1 MLESLLITG
10 VAGIA
15 LILAALLLVRQLPAG
30 RTEDRATR
38 QRPGSARENVAS
50 LQREYDEHRDAQEQL
65 QDQKQWYRT
74 LFRNTRD
81 MVVVYPVTEDG
92 LPGLIAEVNDIIC
105 SKLEQSR
112 TKLVGMSPLDIE
124 EPEPAGLTP
133 GYTREELV
141 LLSDKDMRGIS
152 MFATQALVRRIL
164 DMNRIT
170 YERVFVSRSGKRIP
184 VEIEARRVDRGEQ
197 IMVMCIARDVGE
209 KKEVERL
216 LRASR
221 ERSRDFFSYSPIG
234 VALYDAERSLVNV
247 NRACLKM
254 FASPDAMEFGRFNI
268 FDNPFLPDPIKKRL
282 REGETVRYE
291 AAIDFDEVRRIGLF
305 ISGKTGPANFDM
317 LITNLGVD
325 NEFNPKGFLVQVQD
339 VTERRKAETALR
351 HSERQ
356 LRQAQKME
364 AIGTLAGGVA
374 HDFNNILTPI
384 LGYTEM
390 CLYSTE
396 ESTEVHKYL
405 QEVMKAVNRAKDLV
419 KQILTFSR
427 QMEPEGRPIR
437 VSPIVKEALTL
448 MRATIPPNVDIR
460 RAVKTERDVIQGNPT
475 QIHQVLMNLCI
486 NAVHAMEEQGG
497 VLEVL
502 MSDFLLSR
510 AASTEFPQ
518 LNPGRYLRISVRD
531 TGCGMDRETMD
542 RIFEPFFTTKHI
554 GRGTGMGLSVVHGI
568 ISGLNGGITVESE
581 KGEGTVFHIVLPIM
595 EETLQPVSEEGV
607 VLPSGTETVL
617 FVDDDVDVG
626 RMVARM
632 LETLGYKPVLANR
645 GQEALWIF
653 EKDPRGI
660 DLVITDQAMPEM
672 SGEELAEHLL
682 AARPDVPIIVCTG
695 FGDKLTPRRAK
706 EMGVREFMTKPL
718 VMRELSETIRRVL
731 DAKPAGAVASGSSSR
746 VQ

>member
-1 MLESLLITG
+1 MFESILISSIAGTALVLAMVLL
-10 VAGIA
+10 AR
-15 LILAALLLVRQLPAG
+15 LLPFG
-30 RTEDRATR
+30 RTEAGPPRER
-38 QRPGSARENVAS
+38 RPAAREAVES
-50 LQREYDEHRDAQEQL
+50 LQQEHNERRAMEEQL
-65 QDQKQWYRT
+65 RNQEQWYRI

-81 MVVVYPVTEDG
+81 MVVVYPVTEEG
-92 LPGLIAEVNDIIC
+92 LPGLIAEVNDVAC
-105 SKLEQSR
+105 SKLGHTR
-112 TKLVGMSPLDIE
+112 TKLIGMSPLDIE
-124 EPEPAGLTP
+124 EPEPAGATP

-141 LLSDKDMRGIS
+141 LLSDEDMRGIS
-152 MFATQALVRRIL
+152 TFATQALMRRIL
-164 DMNRIT
+164 DTSSIT
-170 YERVFVSRSGKRIP
+170 YERVYVSRSGKRIP
-184 VEIEARRVDRGEQ
+184 VEIEARRIDRGDQ
-197 IMVMCIARDVGE
+197 LMVMCIARDVGE

-234 VALYDAERSLVNV
+234 VALYDAERTLVNC

-268 FDNPFLPDPIKKRL
+268 FDNAFLPDPIKKRL

-291 AAIDFDEVRRIGLF
+291 AAIDFDEVRRLGLF
-305 ISGKTGPANFDM
+305 VSGKTGPANFDM

-339 VTERRKAETALR
+339 VTERRKAEAALR
-351 HSERQ
+351 RSERQ

-390 CLYSTE
+390 CLYSTPE
-396 ESTEVHKYL
+396 TTEVHQYL

-427 QMEPEGRPIR
+427 QMEPDGRPIR

-448 MRATIPPNVDIR
+448 MRATIPANIEIR

-475 QIHQVLMNLCI
+475 QIHQVLMNLCT
-486 NAVHAMEEQGG
+486 NAVHAMEEGGG
-497 VLEVL
+497 VLEV
-502 MSDFLLSR
+502 MVSDFLLNR

-518 LNPGRYLRISVRD
+518 LNPGRYLRLSVRD
-531 TGCGMDRETMD
+531 SGCGMDRETLD
-542 RIFEPFFTTKHI
+542 RIFEPFFTTKHV
-554 GRGTGMGLSVVHGI
+554 GQGTGMGLAVVHGI
-568 ISGLNGGITVESE
+568 VTGLNGGISAESE
-581 KGEGTVFHIVLPIM
+581 KGDGTVFHVVLPIM
-595 EETLQPVSEEGV
+595 EETLQPMTEEGV
-607 VLPSGTETVL
+607 VLSSGTETVL

-653 EKDPRGI
+653 EKDPRSI
-660 DLVITDQAMPEM
+660 DVVITDQAMPEM
-672 SGEELAEHLL
+672 NGAELSERLL
-682 AARPDVPIIVCTG
+682 VARPDIPIIVCTG
-695 FGDKLTPRRAK
+695 FGDKLTPRRAT
-706 EMGVREFMTKPL
+706 EIGIREFMTKPI
-718 VMRELSETIRRVL
+718 VMRELSETIRKVL
-731 DAKPAGAVASGSSSR
+731 DEKPADVTSAA
-746 VQ
+746 